1 MKANSLGINLE
12 KDVNIHLEYKELS
25 RKFFWFIFIT
35 YTLVCMTKNCY
46 NGAMASIVSE
56 GVLTKSQTGLITA
69 VFYIVYAPMQIVG
82 GIVADK
88 FSPQKMIKIGL
99 IGAAIANVVISLNQN
114 YYVMLTAWAFNGLV
128 QFGIWPS
135 IFKIV
140 SSQLVRSDRVQ
151 MIFYL
156 SFCATGGLVLAY
168 LLAAI
173 LPSWEYNFVVSA
185 IVLLALAIILHI
197 SNKKINP
204 YMKWDKKEEPEENKE
219 EMKVNHPSTM
229 KVFLKSGF
237 FFVCITVLLSI
248 TVSQSKS
255 TLSSIMFVE
264 NYQSVSPS
272 LGNILTIVFVLS
284 GMVGTIIAKRFCDSV
299 KNELVAMALTLAVEI
314 PLLTICIFIGKIPVF
329 AVVIILAIVAA
340 LESIANLFRN
350 YYNVYFV
357 KYGKSGTAAG
367 ILNAAM
373 SVSYM
378 LAAYVM
384 PKTVEVFSWGT
395 YLTSLPI
402 LIGISAL
409 SLLVV
414 CKTFKNFKKG
424 QL

>member
-1 MKANSLGINLE
+1 METGINVE
-12 KDVNIHLEYKELS
+12 KNIGIHLENKEVS
-25 RKFFWFIFIT
+25 RKFFWFLFIT
-35 YTLVCMTKNCY
+35 YSLVCMTKNCY

-69 VFYIVYAPMQIVG
+69 VFYLVYAPMQVVG

-88 FSPQKMIKIGL
+88 FSPQRMIKIGL
-99 IGAAIANVVISLNQN
+99 IGATIANIVIALNQN
-114 YYVMLTAWAFNGLV
+114 YYVMLTAWAFNGLI

-140 SSQLVRSDRVQ
+140 SSQLVRSDRTQ
-151 MIFYL
+151 MVFYI

-168 LLAAI
+168 LMAAV

-185 IVLLALAIILHI
+185 FVLLALAVSLHI
-197 SNKKINP
+197 LNKRISP
-204 YMKWDKKEEPEENKE
+204 YMRWDKKEEPEEKE
-219 EMKVNHPSTM
+219 EEILRNHPSTM

-237 FFVCITVLLSI
+237 FFVCISVLVSI

-255 TLSSIMFVE
+255 TLSSVMFVE
-264 NYQSVSPS
+264 NYQNVSPS

-284 GMVGTIIAKRFCDSV
+284 GMFGTVVARKICNNV
-299 KNELVAMALTLAVEI
+299 KNELFAIIVTFLIQI
-314 PLLTICIFIGKIPVF
+314 PLLTVCIFIRNVPMIVIVVVL
-329 AVVIILAIVAA
+329 AVIAA
-340 LESIANLFRN
+340 LESTAGLLRS
-350 YYNVYFV
+350 YYNVHFV
-357 KYGKSGTAAG
+357 KYEKSGTAAG

-384 PKTVEVFSWGT
+384 PKTVEVFGWGT

-402 LIGISAL
+402 LIGLSAL
-409 SLLVV
+409 SLALV

>member
-1 MKANSLGINLE
+1 METGINVE
-12 KDVNIHLEYKELS
+12 KNIGIHLENKEVS

-35 YTLVCMTKNCY
+35 YALVCMTKNCY

-69 VFYIVYAPMQIVG
+69 VFYLVYAPMQVVG

-88 FSPQKMIKIGL
+88 FSPQRIIKIGL
-99 IGAAIANVVISLNQN
+99 IGAAIANAVIYLNQN
-114 YYVMLTAWAFNGLV
+114 YYVMLTAWAFNGLI

-151 MIFYL
+151 MVFYL
-156 SFCATGGLVLAY
+156 SFCSTGGLVLAY

-173 LPSWEYNFVVSA
+173 LPNWEYNFVVSA
-185 IVLLALAIILHI
+185 FVLLLLAIILHI
-197 SNKKINP
+197 SNKHINP
-204 YMKWDKKEEPEENKE
+204 YMKWDKEEEPQEKKEETSK
-219 EMKVNHPSTM
+219 NHPSTM

-237 FFVCITVLLSI
+237 FFVCITILLSI

-255 TLSSIMFVE
+255 TLSSIMLVE
-264 NYQSVSPS
+264 NYKNVSPS

-284 GMVGTIIAKRFCDSV
+284 GMVGTIIAKKFCDSV
-299 KNELVAMALTLAVEI
+299 RNELVAMALTLVVQI
-314 PLLTICIFIGKIPVF
+314 PLLAICIFIGKIPVIV
-329 AVVIILAIVAA
+329 VVIVLALVAA

-367 ILNAAM
+367 ILNSAM

-384 PKTVEVFSWGT
+384 PKTVEMFGWGT
-395 YLTSLPI
+395 YLTSLPV

-409 SLLVV
+409 SLALV
-414 CKTFKNFKKG
+414 CKTFKNFKRG

>member
-1 MKANSLGINLE
+1 MLETGINVEKNIGIYLE
-12 KDVNIHLEYKELS
+12 NKEVS

-35 YTLVCMTKNCY
+35 YALVSMTKNCY

-69 VFYIVYAPMQIVG
+69 VFYLVYAPMQIVG

-88 FSPQKMIKIGL
+88 FSPQRMIKIGL
-99 IGAAIANVVISLNQN
+99 IGAAIANIVISLNQN
-114 YYVMLTAWAFNGLV
+114 YYVMLTVWAFNGLI

-135 IFKIV
+135 VFKIV

-185 IVLLALAIILHI
+185 IVLLALAITLHI
-197 SNKKINP
+197 LNKRISP
-204 YMKWDKKEEPEENKE
+204 YMKWDKKEEPEEKKE
-219 EMKVNHPSTM
+219 EALKNHPSTM
-229 KVFLKSGF
+229 RVFLKSGF

-264 NYQSVSPS
+264 NYQSVSPP

-299 KNELVAMALTLAVEI
+299 RNELVAMALTLVVEI

-329 AVVIILAIVAA
+329 IVVVILALVAA

-350 YYNVYFV
+350 YYNVHFV

-373 SVSYM
+373 ALSYM

-384 PKTVEVFSWGT
+384 PKTVETFGWGT

-402 LIGISAL
+402 LIGISAF
-409 SLLVV
+409 SLLLV
-414 CKTFKNFKKG
+414 CNTFKNFKRG

>member
-1 MKANSLGINLE
+1 METRINVE
-12 KDVNIHLEYKELS
+12 KNIGIHLENKEVS

-35 YTLVCMTKNCY
+35 YALVCMTKNCY

-69 VFYIVYAPMQIVG
+69 VFYLVYAPMQIVG

-88 FSPQKMIKIGL
+88 FSPQRMIKTGL
-99 IGAAIANVVISLNQN
+99 IGAAIANAVISLNQN
-114 YYVMLTAWAFNGLV
+114 YYVMLTAWAFNGLI

-151 MIFYL
+151 MVFYL
-156 SFCATGGLVLAY
+156 SFCSTGGLVLAY
-168 LLAAI
+168 LMAAV

-185 IVLLALAIILHI
+185 VVLLALAVILHI

-204 YMKWDKKEEPEENKE
+204 YMKWDRKEEPEEKKE
-219 EMKVNHPSTM
+219 EVSVEQPSTM

-237 FFVCITVLLSI
+237 FFVCIAVLLSI

-264 NYQSVSPS
+264 NYKSVSPS

-284 GMVGTIIAKRFCDSV
+284 GIVGTIVAKKFCDSV
-299 KNELVAMALTLAVEI
+299 RNELVAMALTLVVQI
-314 PLLTICIFIGKIPVF
+314 PLLTVCIFIGKIPVI
-329 AVVIILAIVAA
+329 AVVIILAVVAA

-409 SLLVV
+409 SLALV
-414 CKTFKNFKKG
+414 CKTFKNFKRG

>member
-1 MKANSLGINLE
+1 
-12 KDVNIHLEYKELS
+12 
-25 RKFFWFIFIT
+25 
-35 YTLVCMTKNCY
+35 
-46 NGAMASIVSE
+46 MASIVSE
-56 GVLTKSQTGLITA
+56 GVLTKLQTGLITA
-69 VFYIVYAPMQIVG
+69 VFYLVYAPMQVVG

-99 IGAAIANVVISLNQN
+99 IGAAFANIIISLNQN
-114 YYVMLTAWAFNGLV
+114 YYVMLTAWAFNGIV
-128 QFGIWPS
+128 QFGIYPS
-135 IFKIV
+135 VFKIV
-140 SSQLVRSDRVQ
+140 SSQLVRSDREQ
-151 MIFYL
+151 MVFYL
-156 SFCATGGLVLAY
+156 SFAGTGGLVLAY
-168 LLAAI
+168 LMAAV

-185 IVLLALAIILHI
+185 VALLVLAISLHI
-197 SNKKINP
+197 YNKHISP
-204 YMKWDKKEEPEENKE
+204 YMKWDKKEEPEDKKE
-219 EMKVNHPSTM
+219 ETSVNHPSTM
-229 KVFLKSGF
+229 KVFIKSGF
-237 FFVCITVLLSI
+237 FFVCISTLLAV

-264 NYQSVSPS
+264 NYKSVSPS

-284 GMVGTIIAKRFCDSV
+284 GIVGTIVAKRFCDRV
-299 KNELVAMALTLAVEI
+299 RNELVAMALTFVVQI
-314 PLLTICIFIGKIPVF
+314 PLLATCIFIGKVPIF
-329 AVVIILAIVAA
+329 AVVVILAIVAA
-340 LESIANLFRN
+340 LESIASLFRN
-350 YYNVYFV
+350 YYNVNFV

>member
-1 MKANSLGINLE
+1 METGINVE
-12 KDVNIHLEYKELS
+12 KNIGIHLENKEVS
-25 RKFFWFIFIT
+25 RKFFWFIFIA
-35 YTLVCMTKNCY
+35 YALICMTKNCY

-69 VFYIVYAPMQIVG
+69 VFYLVYAPMQIVG

-88 FSPQKMIKIGL
+88 FSPQRMIKIGL
-99 IGAAIANVVISLNQN
+99 IGAAIANVAISLNQN
-114 YYVMLTAWAFNGLV
+114 YYVMLTAWAFNGIV

-156 SFCATGGLVLAY
+156 SFTSTGGLVLAY
-168 LLAAI
+168 LMAAV

-185 IVLLALAIILHI
+185 IVLFALATILHI
-197 SNKKINP
+197 YNKHISP
-204 YMKWDKKEEPEENKE
+204 YMKWDKKEEPEEKKE
-219 EMKVNHPSTM
+219 EPSVNQPSTM
-229 KVFLKSGF
+229 KVFVKSGF
-237 FFVCITVLLSI
+237 FFVCVAVLLSI

-264 NYQSVSPS
+264 NYQNVSPS

-284 GMVGTIIAKRFCDSV
+284 GIAGTIIAKKFCDSV
-299 KNELVAMALTLAVEI
+299 RNELVAMGLVLALEI
-314 PLLTICIFIGKIPVF
+314 PLLAICIFIGKVPVF
-329 AVVIILAIVAA
+329 AVVVILAIVAA

-378 LAAYVM
+378 LAAYIM
-384 PKTVEVFSWGT
+384 PKTVEIFSWKT

-409 SLLVV
+409 ALLVV
-414 CKTFKNFKKG
+414 CKTFMSFKKG
-424 QL
+424 KL